1 MKGTCIP
8 PGSHSVLGPRS
19 HTNVSDRAF
28 VTSSKE
34 PFSLK
39 NVWFDPRHTN
49 TTLIISRKNTLV
61 LAIRGH
67 WIMNQDNKDTQVI
80 TSIMSINE
88 VHLHKPIRIVFFV
101 LDSHWPEFEVQ
112 IDYPYIVER
121 SLMLSISLPFYKQ
134 RSNFLDLIERK

>member
-1 MKGTCIP
+1 
-8 PGSHSVLGPRS
+8 
-19 HTNVSDRAF
+19 
-28 VTSSKE
+28 
-34 PFSLK
+34 
-39 NVWFDPRHTN
+39 
-49 TTLIISRKNTLV
+49 
-61 LAIRGH
+61 
-67 WIMNQDNKDTQVI
+67 MNQDNKDTQVI
-80 TSIMSINE
+80 TSIMSMNE